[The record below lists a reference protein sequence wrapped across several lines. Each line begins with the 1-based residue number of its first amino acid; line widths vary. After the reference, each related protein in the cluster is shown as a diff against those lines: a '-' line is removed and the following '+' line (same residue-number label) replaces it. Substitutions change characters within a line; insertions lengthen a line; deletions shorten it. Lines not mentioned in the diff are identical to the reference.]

1 MENRLCDSFEAAQA
15 VAGVHGGGSPL
26 METIC
31 MMQRYPLEELKKI
44 AKYLAGIPG
53 YEKCVRFEREHQDPR
68 KMLDKFANYT
78 APEKK

>member
-1 MENRLCDSFEAAQA
+1 
-15 VAGVHGGGSPL
+15 

-31 MMQRYPLEELKKI
+31 MMQRYPLEELKGI

-53 YEKCVRFEREHQDPR
+53 YEKCPRFEREHKDPR